1 MNIILLGPPG
11 SGKGTQAKRL
21 EARFGLLQISTGEIL
36 REAVIADNEL
46 GKKIKSTMDA
56 GELISDKLVLEVI
69 TNRLEKPDCKRG
81 VVFDG
86 FPRTVAQAE
95 ALQDIKRAKGE
106 TVDVVIMLDV
116 DDEALIT
123 RIEERATNAGVN
135 EARSDDTVE
144 ILKHRLQA
152 YRIWT
157 EPIIPFYED
166 RGILERV
173 DGMKDINEVSSA
185 VNNIVKTIKRNRER
199 LTGNDH
205 SL

>member
-11 SGKGTQAKRL
+11 SGKGTQARRL
-21 EARFGLLQISTGEIL
+21 EACFGYLQISTGEIL
-36 REAVIADNEL
+36 REAVISGNEL

-69 TNRLEKPDCKRG
+69 RDRLEGPDCKRG

-95 ALQDIKRAKGE
+95 ALEDIKRAEGE
-106 TVDVVIMLDV
+106 TIDIVIMLDV

-123 RIEERATNAGVN
+123 RIEERATRAGVD

-152 YRIWT
+152 YRVWT
-157 EPIIPFYED
+157 APIIPFYAD

-173 DGMKDINEVSSA
+173 DGMQDIKQVSST
-185 VNNIVKTIKRNRER
+185 VNKIVDSFKN
-199 LTGNDH
+199 N
-205 SL
+205 

>member
-11 SGKGTQAKRL
+11 SGKGTQARRL
-21 EARFGLLQISTGEIL
+21 VACFGLLQISTGEIL
-36 REAVIADNEL
+36 REAVISGNEL

-56 GELISDKLVLEVI
+56 GGLISDKLVLEVI
-69 TNRLEKPDCKRG
+69 RDRLEEPDCKRG

-95 ALQDIKRAKGE
+95 ALEDIKRAKGE
-106 TVDVVIMLDV
+106 TIDIVIMLDV

-123 RIEERATNAGVN
+123 RIEERATRAGVD

-152 YRIWT
+152 YRAWT
-157 EPIIPFYED
+157 APIIPFYAD

-173 DGMKDINEVSSA
+173 DGMKDIKEVGRT
-185 VNNIVKTIKRNRER
+185 VNKIVDSFRSN
-199 LTGNDH
+199 
-205 SL
+205 

>member
-152 YRIWT
+152 YRTWT
-157 EPIIPFYED
+157 EPILPFYED

-205 SL
+205 CL

>member
-21 EARFGLLQISTGEIL
+21 VACFGFLQISTGEIL
-36 REAVIADNEL
+36 REAVVSGNEL

-69 TNRLEKPDCKRG
+69 RDRLEESDCKRG

-95 ALQDIKRAKGE
+95 ALEDIKRAKGE
-106 TVDVVIMLDV
+106 TIDIVIMLDV

-123 RIEERATNAGVN
+123 RIEERATRAGVD

-152 YRIWT
+152 YRVWT
-157 EPIIPFYED
+157 APIIPFYAD

-173 DGMKDINEVSSA
+173 DGMKDIKQVSST
-185 VNNIVKTIKRNRER
+185 VNKIVDSFKSN
-199 LTGNDH
+199 
-205 SL
+205 

>member
-21 EARFGLLQISTGEIL
+21 VACFGLLQISTGEIL
-36 REAVIADNEL
+36 REAVISGNEL

-69 TNRLEKPDCKRG
+69 RDRLEGPDCKRG

-95 ALQDIKRAKGE
+95 ALEDIKRAKGE
-106 TVDVVIMLDV
+106 TIDIVIMLDV

-123 RIEERATNAGVN
+123 RIEERATRAGVD

-152 YRIWT
+152 YRVWT
-157 EPIIPFYED
+157 APIIPFYAD

-173 DGMKDINEVSSA
+173 DGMQDIKQVSST
-185 VNNIVKTIKRNRER
+185 VNKIVDSFKN
-199 LTGNDH
+199 N
-205 SL
+205 

>member
-56 GELISDKLVLEVI
+56 GELISDKLILEVI

-152 YRIWT
+152 YRTWT
-157 EPIIPFYED
+157 EPILPFYED

>member
-11 SGKGTQAKRL
+11 SGKGTQARRL
-21 EARFGLLQISTGEIL
+21 VASFGFLQISTGEIL
-36 REAVIADNEL
+36 REAVVSGNEL

-56 GELISDKLVLEVI
+56 GGLISDKLVLEVI
-69 TNRLEKPDCKRG
+69 RDRLEEPDCKRG

-95 ALQDIKRAKGE
+95 ALEDIKRAKGE
-106 TVDVVIMLDV
+106 TIDIVIMLDV

-123 RIEERATNAGVN
+123 RIEERATRAGVD

-152 YRIWT
+152 YRAWT
-157 EPIIPFYED
+157 APIIPFYAD

-173 DGMKDINEVSSA
+173 DGMKDIKEVGRT
-185 VNNIVKTIKRNRER
+185 VNKIVDSFRSN
-199 LTGNDH
+199 
-205 SL
+205 